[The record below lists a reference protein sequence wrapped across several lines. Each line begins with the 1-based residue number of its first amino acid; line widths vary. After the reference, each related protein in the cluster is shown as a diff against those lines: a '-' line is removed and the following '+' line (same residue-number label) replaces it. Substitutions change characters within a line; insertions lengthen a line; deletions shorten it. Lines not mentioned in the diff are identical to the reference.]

1 MFVMKMFEKEGV
13 IMLHALLFFL
23 RVPMQLISY
32 RLRTY
37 KTEGHIDSI
46 IFNTVNLCSVSIY
59 NFTRL
64 THTHILMSHIHQ
76 QGAILEHDKH

>member
-13 IMLHALLFFL
+13 IMLNVLLFFL
-23 RVPMQLISY
+23 RIPMQLISY

-37 KTEGHIDSI
+37 TTEGHIDSI
-46 IFNTVNLCSVSIY
+46 IFKIQNLCSVSIY
-59 NFTRL
+59 YFTRF
-64 THTHILMSHIHQ
+64 THTHILMSHIHH